1 MRACTC
7 RLCMIAWGYVHMC
20 STAMSPFINLQSLCF
35 TSDAAGHSWR
45 PRRHVAPLHS
55 SSAPLLH
62 CSYSFL
68 FLGYTICLHLTVF
81 TSTVLFLSSSLLS
94 LPSPPFSFP
103 FISSAFRFPLIFS
116 FSLISFPFLSC
127 CFFSPSPLHSL
138 PLISPLSL
146 LPSPLLEQ
154 S

>member
-1 MRACTC
+1 MCTC
-7 RLCMIAWGYVHMC
+7 VVQLCLLLLISSLFALLQTRPG
-20 STAMSPFINLQSLCF
+20 TAGDRGATSLL
-35 TSDAAGHSWR
+35 SI
-45 PRRHVAPLHS
+45 LLLL
-55 SSAPLLH
+55 PLLH
-62 CSYSFL
+62 CSCSFL
-68 FLGYTICLHLTVF
+68 FLGYPICLHLTVF